1 MTLIVMNSSVVNLPG
16 QRHVSN
22 PHIHRHSCSPSL
34 GSIDS
39 SLSAQS
45 GILSM
50 TVGGTNAEDFY
61 AAKKRKEKGMQYY
74 VPQWIG

>member
-22 PHIHRHSCSPSL
+22 PHMSIRRHSVSPSL
-34 GSIDS
+34 GSVDS

-50 TVGGTNAEDFY
+50 TIGGTNAEAFY
-61 AAKKRKEKGMQYY
+61 AANKRKEKGMYHN
-74 VPQWIG
+74 GLD